1 MSILLKQKMAL
12 IGVLLTGMLTMLALA
27 APLLSTYRYDG
38 SLPDLPGPQ
47 GDQESEIQL
56 QQSLQPPSREF
67 FFGTDKFG
75 RDVFTRCLYGGR
87 ISLFVGFI
95 SQGIALAIGI
105 PLGCLAGY
113 FRGKTD
119 AVVMWL
125 INVFWSFPYLLLVL
139 AMNIAM
145 TELIHSSI
153 VRVFIAVGLVSWVL
167 IARIVRGQ
175 ILSIKENAY
184 VEAARA
190 FGFNAAR
197 ILIRHLLPNIITPIF
212 VVVTLGFAEAI
223 IAEAALSFL
232 GLGVQPPTPSWGRM
246 IYEGYG
252 YIFTDRGW
260 WVAVFPGFAI
270 MAAVL
275 GLNLLGDGL
284 RDYLDPHLKDELEG
298 VR

>member
-1 MSILLKQKMAL
+1 MAL
-12 IGVLLTGMLTMLALA
+12 IGIILTGFLTLIVVA
-27 APLLSTYRYDG
+27 APWLSSFRYDG
-38 SLPDLPGPQ
+38 GLP
-47 GDQESEIQL
+47 ESPDETKIVDSATQL
-56 QQSLQPPSREF
+56 KQSLQAPSGTF
-67 FFGTDKFG
+67 FFGTDKYG
-75 RDVFTRCLYGGR
+75 RDVYTRVLYGGQ

-95 SQGIALAIGI
+95 SQGIALLIGV

-119 AVVMWL
+119 AVVMWM

-145 TELIHSSI
+145 TQLIESPI
-153 VRVFIAVGLVSWVL
+153 VRIYIAVGLVSWVL

-175 ILSIKENAY
+175 VLSIKENAY
-184 VEAARA
+184 IEAARA
-190 FGFNAAR
+190 FGFSAPR
-197 ILIRHLLPNIITPIF
+197 IILRHVLPNIITPIF

-232 GLGVQPPTPSWGRM
+232 GLGVQAPTPSWGRM

-260 WVAVFPGFAI
+260 WIAVFPGIAI
-270 MAAVL
+270 MIAVL

>member
-1 MSILLKQKMAL
+1 MGVLFKQKMAFVGLVL
-12 IGVLLTGMLTMLALA
+12 IGSLTAIALA
-27 APLLSTYRYDG
+27 APWLSPFRDDG
-38 SLPDLPGPQ
+38 GLADSPESAESTE
-47 GDQESEIQL
+47 GDAQL
-56 QQSLQPPSREF
+56 KQSLQSPSREF
-67 FFGTDKFG
+67 YFGTDKFG
-75 RDVFTRCLYGGR
+75 RDVFTRVLYGGR

-95 SQGIALAIGI
+95 SQSIALLLGV

-145 TELIHSSI
+145 THLIESSI

-175 ILSIKENAY
+175 VLSIKENAY

-190 FGFNAAR
+190 FGFSAPR
-197 ILIRHLLPNIITPIF
+197 IMIRHILPNIITPIF

-260 WVAVFPGFAI
+260 WIAVFPGIAI
-270 MAAVL
+270 MLAVL

-284 RDYLDPHLKDELEG
+284 RDFLDPHLKDELEG